1 MTIRGVITGVV
12 RPLVIATL
20 SKGGGAWILA
30 TRFWRDLGVWQD
42 TAAWR
47 D

>member
-1 MTIRGVITGVV
+1 MHALSLSLTSNKGV
-12 RPLVIATL
+12 
-20 SKGGGAWILA
+20 GAWILA

-42 TAAWR
+42 TASWR